1 MRHSED
7 AVAELN
13 ECFSSQTLYVWGAKL
28 RRAWLNRH
36 SNEGNDL
43 VTADGCVKA
52 EIPMLE
58 DIKFPASS
66 SNYSGN

>member
-1 MRHSED
+1 MLFSET
-7 AVAELN
+7 
-13 ECFSSQTLYVWGAKL
+13 SQTLYVWGAKL
-28 RRAWLNRH
+28 RRAWLNRR

-66 SNYSGN
+66 SNYSRNYDPSK